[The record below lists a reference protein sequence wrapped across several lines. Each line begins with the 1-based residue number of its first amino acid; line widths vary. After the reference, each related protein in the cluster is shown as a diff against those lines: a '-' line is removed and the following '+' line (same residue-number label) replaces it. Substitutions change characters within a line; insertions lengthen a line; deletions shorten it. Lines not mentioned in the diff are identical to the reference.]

1 MSLPILQFLQLKK
14 FALFDKARKINNVV
28 YNLQKM
34 VFQCTAISNS
44 GKIAKFPVRLNIIY
58 IVISFVFHD

>member
-1 MSLPILQFLQLKK
+1 MSLPILQFLQIKK
-14 FALFDKARKINNVV
+14 FALLDKARKINNVV

-34 VFQCTAISNS
+34 VFQYTAISNS
-44 GKIAKFPVRLNIIY
+44 GKIAKFPVRLNITY